1 MIYQSKSKH
10 RLYNYNNSEYK
21 EVLDKLKSILI
32 GNRGFTEWKK
42 ELGNEFYFVVFLM
55 NMIRY

>member
-1 MIYQSKSKH
+1 M
-10 RLYNYNNSEYK
+10 EYK
-21 EVLDKLKSILI
+21 DVLDKLKSILI